1 MTPPNRAELM
11 RRRRCRLLVVGMVLG
26 AALPAFQW
34 SWITLAA
41 GLGGI
46 AVLLL
51 VYRREC
57 ATASAHDSAQGD
69 THPRDPEA

>member
-1 MTPPNRAELM
+1 MTSPGRGELL
-11 RRRRCRLLVVGMVLG
+11 RLRRCRLLVVGMVLG
-26 AALPAFQW
+26 ALLPIFNW

-51 VYRREC
+51 VYRRGC
-57 ATASAHDSAQGD
+57 VRKSARISARSD
-69 THPRDPEA
+69 THSRGPEA